1 MIDDQT
7 DLACDWKGL
16 PLLTRLARLVVV
28 LLATIVPSVSAQTP
42 GAGDI
47 SLRPA
52 DVAVLRGQ
60 WARLN
65 DPTAAGGA
73 ALWYPNA
80 GAAKVV
86 IAEAQPASY
95 FEVSFNVTAGVPYRL
110 WMRLRAENNDWAND
124 SVFVQFS
131 GAVDSASA
139 PVYRIGT
146 TAAAEVNLE
155 DCKGCGIA
163 NWGWQDNGWG
173 TGVLGPAV
181 YFERS
186 GVQVLRVQSREDGAT
201 IDQILLSPSK
211 FISASPG
218 ALKNDATIYPAT
230 SGEPPPAVSLVRG
243 PYLQQV
249 ATTTARILWATR
261 ETGAAE
267 VYYSA
272 SGGAT
277 QVAAAATRLV
287 PASTTGFS
295 FDYYQH
301 EASLD
306 GLTPGTT
313 YTYDP
318 FVRGVDVTAGSGQLR
333 TAPVP
338 GSGAVSFIAFGD
350 SGTNSTEQH
359 RLAAL
364 MAADTFDIALHAGD
378 IAYGTTTGTGDASY
392 TGYQNW
398 FFSIYQSWLGNHPFF
413 PVEGNHDSRPTNNN
427 GAAYLDVFSL
437 FPNGGTS
444 VYPDHAERYYSYDY
458 GPVHFVALDT
468 EFTFQDTT
476 RRSEQLSW
484 LDADLA
490 GTTQPWKIAYFHRPP
505 YSSGAEHG
513 SDLEVRAAFGPFFER
528 YGVQLVISGHEHD
541 YERSLP
547 MREGSSGSPV
557 TYIVTGGGGGPLY
570 ASGTGPWTAYS
581 VSRYHY
587 LHATANDC
595 SLRVDAIGLDGATF
609 DGTTLNRCP
618 APPSS
623 EVVLYAADAA
633 VTGASWAIVNDPF
646 AAGGRR
652 LHYPDA
658 GAPKVVTPQAAP
670 ASYFELTFNAEAG
683 KPYRLWV
690 RGKADSNYWGND
702 SIFLQFADSVDQA
715 GAPAY
720 RIGST
725 TAATVNLEDCSGCG
739 VSGWGWQDNGY
750 GAGVLGPPIY
760 FQTSGPQRLRVQIRE
775 DGFSVDQIVL
785 SPQRYL
791 NASPGALKN
800 DATILIRP

>member
-1 MIDDQT
+1 M
-7 DLACDWKGL
+7 
-16 PLLTRLARLVVV
+16 
-28 LLATIVPSVSAQTP
+28 
-42 GAGDI
+42 
-47 SLRPA
+47 
-52 DVAVLRGQ
+52 AVLRGQ
-60 WARLN
+60 WAKLN
-65 DPTAAGGA
+65 DATAAGGA

-95 FEVSFNVTAGVPYRL
+95 FEVSFDATAGVPYRL
-110 WMRLRAENNDWAND
+110 WMRLRAQSNDWAND

-186 GVQVLRVQSREDGAT
+186 GVQVLRVQSREDGAI

-218 ALKNDATIYPAT
+218 ALKNDATVYPPT
-230 SGEPPPAVSLVRG
+230 SGEAPPTVSLVRG

-249 ATTTARILWATR
+249 AATTARILWATR
-261 ETGAAE
+261 EAGSAE
-267 VYYSA
+267 VHYSA

-277 QVAAAATRLV
+277 EVAPAATRLV

-295 FDYYQH
+295 YDYYQH

-318 FVRGVDVTAGSGQLR
+318 FVKGVDVTAGSGLLR

-338 GSGAVSFIAFGD
+338 GSGAAVSFIAFGD
-350 SGTNSTEQH
+350 SGTDSTGQH
-359 RLAAL
+359 QLAAL

-378 IAYGTTTGTGDASY
+378 ITYGTTTGTGDASY

-437 FPNGGTS
+437 FPNGGTPA
-444 VYPDHAERYYSYDY
+444 YPDHAERYYSYDY
-458 GPVHFVALDT
+458 GPVHFIALDT
-468 EFTFQDTT
+468 EFTFQDAT

-490 GTTQPWKIAYFHRPP
+490 GTAQPWKIAFFHRSP
-505 YSSGAEHG
+505 YSAGGEHG
-513 SDLEVRAAFGPFFER
+513 SDLAVRAAFAPFFER
-528 YGVQLVISGHEHD
+528 YGVQLVISAHEHD
-541 YERSLP
+541 YERTYP
-547 MREGSSGSPV
+547 MLEGTSGSPV
-557 TYIVTGGGGGPLY
+557 TYLVTGGGGGPLY
-570 ASGTGPWTAYS
+570 PSGTGPWTAYS

-587 LHATANDC
+587 LHARADDC
-595 SLRVDAIGLDGATF
+595 NLRVDAIGLDGLSF
-609 DGTTLNRCP
+609 DGTTLNRCTEP
-618 APPSS
+618 VQPP
-623 EVVLYAADAA
+623 EVVLYAADAVA
-633 VTGASWAIVNDPF
+633 TGTGWGLIDDSS
-646 AAGGRR
+646 AAGGKR
-652 LHYPDA
+652 LRNPDA
-658 GAPKVVTPQAAP
+658 GAAKIVTALAGP
-670 ASYFELTFNAEAG
+670 ATYFELAFNAEAG
-683 KPYRLWV
+683 KPYRLWI
-690 RGKADSNYWGND
+690 RGKADNNYWAND
-702 SIFLQFADSVDQA
+702 SVFVQFSGSVTST
-715 GAPAY
+715 GAAAY
-720 RIGST
+720 RIGTT
-725 TAATVNLEDCSGCG
+725 TAAEMNLEDCSGCG
-739 VSGWGWQDNGY
+739 ESGWGWQDNGY
-750 GAGVLGPPIY
+750 GKGVLGPAIY
-760 FQTSGPQRLRVQIRE
+760 FQTTGLQRLRVQTRE
-775 DGFSVDQIVL
+775 DGLSIDQIVL
-785 SPQRYL
+785 SPSRYL
-791 NASPGALKN
+791 SASPGMLKN
-800 DATILIRP
+800 DSTILPRQ